1 MKNHS
6 SPFFLAGLASVML
19 VTASIL
25 PSARSQTATA
35 TLTPISTWPTFIAA
49 LSNANT
55 ALAAYKTNSVSMTTY
70 AAATNQITALSTQN
84 SNQQATIASLQGQV
98 AELTAQQQA
107 ALSLGNQLNS
117 NLPTP
122 TQGP

>member
-49 LSNANT
+49 LSNAST